1 MTVEQLF
8 SPVVGARPHEAILGQ
23 VEQLLSAG
31 LLRPGD
37 RLPSERSLAE
47 RLGVS
52 RPTVRE
58 AMRTLEALGVARPA
72 DTAGRGSA
80 AVIAGRADTA
90 LGAVLRLAI
99 ATSDLSVPDVV
110 DTRVLL
116 ERDAVSRLARTP
128 EPALTAAEVLLREMD
143 EPGLTPERFHAAD
156 VRFHI
161 ALAEAAGNR
170 AVALM
175 MSSLRYAI
183 EGYVLD
189 LVAGLDDWPG
199 VSRRLRVEHRDILAA
214 IADRDADEAAR
225 RVERHIRAF
234 HGTATAS
241 R

>member
-8 SPVVGARPHEAILGQ
+8 QPVVGTRPHEAILDQ

-37 RLPSERSLAE
+37 RLPSERSLAG

-72 DTAGRGSA
+72 DTAGRGAA
-80 AVIAGRADTA
+80 AVIVGRADTA

-99 ATSDLSVPDVV
+99 AASDLSVPDVI

-116 ERDAVSRLARTP
+116 ERHAVSRLARSSEP
-128 EPALTAAEVLLREMD
+128 ELAAAELLLREMD
-143 EPGLTPERFHAAD
+143 EPGLDPRRFHAAD

-161 ALAEAAGNR
+161 ALADAAGNR

-175 MSSLRYAI
+175 MSSLRHAI
-183 EGYVLD
+183 EGYVLN
-189 LVAGLDDWPG
+189 LVGRLDDWPA
-199 VSRRLRVEHRDILAA
+199 VSQRLRVEHRGILDAIVDHDPGAA
-214 IADRDADEAAR
+214 AQ
-225 RVERHIRAF
+225 RVEQHIRAF
-234 HGTATAS
+234 HVTATAP